1 MGHPAESLQDQV
13 PEVLIETPKVPLRTL
28 LKQNPYV
35 LGLACV
41 SYF

>member
-1 MGHPAESLQDQV
+1 MAITTEVSHDRV

-28 LKQNPYV
+28 LRQNPYV

-41 SYF
+41 SVL